1 MNYFQQYETE
11 RKPFQVGK
19 RFICVDPS
27 AIGQFSD
34 TYGEIVR
41 IISVLEDYYNF
52 RCLSGK
58 FARGEYSVLKEN
70 FRAAYQPY
78 IGEILQEEEDNE

>member
-27 AIGQFSD
+27 AIGQFKD
-34 TYGEIVR
+34 TVGEIVR
-41 IISVLEDYYNF
+41 IIAVLEDFYKF
-52 RCLSGK
+52 MCLSGR
-58 FARGEYSVLKEN
+58 FAGREYSMFKEN